1 MFLKQF
7 ILLFF
12 LIFIQFKILSQNS
25 FYEIDTVREIRIIFY
40 DSNWDYILDSLYV
53 AGQKERIL
61 ADIIIDGSHYDS
73 VGIRYKGFSSVSVN
87 RIKNP
92 FNIKLDYIIE
102 DQNHQGIEK
111 LKLSNVIQDPSFVRE
126 VLSYEICRKYLP
138 SSKANFANVYINDT
152 LWGLYTNVQAVNKRF
167 LTNHYGEKY
176 NPFFKC
182 NPDHLNIQIG
192 GENSNLSNTH
202 GTDSSDYYT
211 YYDIES
217 DYGWHSLYQL
227 IDTLNMSGGIF
238 LNMDEI
244 LNRDRT
250 LWMHALNYSMINFD
264 SYIGYGQN
272 YYLYKDQANQWNPII
287 WDLNMSF
294 GGFRLTDASQLYFN
308 GFDINQAQNMDP
320 LTHFKYI
327 SISPRPLI
335 TNMFTSSMYM
345 KMYLAHI
352 RTIMKENFINQDY
365 FYRAQHMQGIIDQHV
380 QNDTNKFYT
389 YSDFIINLTDQ
400 VALPSSICPG
410 ITQLMDA
417 RSSYLSSY
425 FYFDTL
431 MNIIAAYNGE
441 PTISNITHLPQ
452 NFSNG
457 DDIFIIADI
466 SNANHSNISSV
477 SPKVFYR
484 YGKNQRYK
492 SVNMYDDG
500 NYNDGAANDN
510 IYGCKIENVSNS
522 IDFYLYAENDTAGVF
537 SPERA
542 SYEYYNIKSNVGYQ
556 DLVINEL
563 MSNNKSSVS
572 DNSGKY
578 DDWIELYN
586 PNTYPVSLNGLY
598 LTDTDSLQ
606 LKFHLPNYVLSSDSY
621 FIIWA
626 DNDGHQGIDH
636 ANFQLSN
643 QGELLVLSNS
653 DSSIIDSIT
662 FDSQPD
668 DISLARVPNGVGVFT
683 LQSPTF
689 NANNDITSISNEET
703 SIISVYPNPFDDFI
717 ILDTDFNY
725 SVIDIYG
732 RLILDSVNKKKIN
745 TSKWSPGIYFIH
757 LNNKMNQVVKII
769 KI

>member
-1 MFLKQF
+1 M
-7 ILLFF
+7 
-12 LIFIQFKILSQNS
+12 
-25 FYEIDTVREIRIIFY
+25 
-40 DSNWDYILDSLYV
+40 DSLYV

-167 LTNHYGEKY
+167 LINHYGEKY

-192 GENSNLSNTH
+192 AENSNLSNTH

-238 LNMDEI
+238 MNMNEI
-244 LNRDRT
+244 LNRDRA

-365 FYRAQHMQGIIDQHV
+365 FYRAQYMQSIIDQHV

-389 YSDFIINLTDQ
+389 YSDFVINLTDQ

-425 FYFDTL
+425 IYFDTL
-431 MNIIAAYNGE
+431 MNTIAAYNGE

-452 NFSNG
+452 NFFNG
-457 DDIFIIADI
+457 DDVFIIADI
-466 SNANHSNISSV
+466 SNANHSSISSV
-477 SPKVFYR
+477 SPMVFYR

-542 SYEYYNIKSNVGYQ
+542 SYEYYNIKSNVGYK

-563 MSNNKSSVS
+563 MSNNKSSVI

-578 DDWIELYN
+578 EDWIELYN
-586 PNTYPVSLNGLY
+586 PNSYPISLNGLY
-598 LTDTDSLQ
+598 LTDTDSVQ
-606 LKFHLPNYVLSSDSY
+606 LKFHLPNYVLSSDNY

-626 DNDGHQGIDH
+626 DNDSHQGIDH

-662 FDSQPD
+662 FESQPD
-668 DISLARVPNGVGVFT
+668 DISLSRVPNGVGAFT

-703 SIISVYPNPFDDFI
+703 SMISVYPNPFDDFI